1 MCILFGAKLPDATVN
16 NWLNKALVRMSV
28 NKLDQSNRR
37 HFVVVYRD
45 YTTLSGE
52 ICEYILF
59 MLTDGWLHH
68 ARFYQVYKTCF
79 LFRHKL
85 VCVSAAFCGWC

>member
-1 MCILFGAKLPDATVN
+1 MQNNHLQAIALGCLITSLYTLRQIFPLYVCILFGAKLPDATVN

-45 YTTLSGE
+45 YTTLSGKFVNTYYL
-52 ICEYILF
+52 C
-59 MLTDGWLHH
+59 
-68 ARFYQVYKTCF
+68 
-79 LFRHKL
+79 
-85 VCVSAAFCGWC
+85 